1 MNFFVPDSIQK
12 KEKLSVKFEIVNKKE
27 KKEVVHYGLKAI
39 KEV

>member
-1 MNFFVPDSIQK
+1 MNFFVPESIK
-12 KEKLSVKFEIVNKKE
+12 NKEKLSVKFEIVNKKE